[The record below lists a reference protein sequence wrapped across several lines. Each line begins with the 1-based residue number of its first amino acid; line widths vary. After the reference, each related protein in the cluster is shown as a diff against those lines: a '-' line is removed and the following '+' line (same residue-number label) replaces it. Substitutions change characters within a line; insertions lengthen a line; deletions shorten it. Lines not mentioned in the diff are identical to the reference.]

1 MESIFKSQPHAGR
14 PAGPLEVKA
23 GRMVAEEHTIRPLAT
38 KGKITV
44 GKEADGLVHFKWVNV
59 QSGQEELDIVVIPED
74 ARFMK
79 AVQAKGRVYIL
90 ELSGRREFFWLQEPD
105 KDKDAEIV
113 KKLNVAMG
121 TANFSGL
128 PSAPEEAKAAPPA
141 QPVPGISQEQLQEML
156 KMLSQQ
162 LEPGP
167 GLDEVL
173 TPEVLDRLARDPQVV
188 QRVGQHMPAEQS
200 NPEDVSTNL
209 HSPQLRQALQL
220 VTSAL
225 HSAGAA
231 NVLHSLG
238 VGEFLDPQARG
249 DVVEELLR
257 AIERR
262 ARSRQPPS

>member
-1 MESIFKSQPHAGR
+1 MDSIFKSQPHASR

-23 GRMVAEEHTIRPLAT
+23 GRMVVAEHTVRPLAE

-44 GKEADGLVHFKWVNV
+44 GKEVDGLVHFKWVNV
-59 QSGQEELDIVVIPED
+59 QSGQEELDIMVIPED

-128 PSAPEEAKAAPPA
+128 
-141 QPVPGISQEQLQEML
+141 QEQLQEML

-188 QRVGQHMPAEQS
+188 QRVGQHVPAEQS

-238 VGEFLDPQARG
+238 VGQFLDPQARG

>member
-1 MESIFKSQPHAGR
+1 MESIFKSQQHASR
-14 PAGPLEVKA
+14 AAGPLEVKA
-23 GRMVAEEHTIRPLAT
+23 GRLEVAGKTVRPLAT

-44 GKEADGLVHFKWVNV
+44 GKEADGLVHFKWMNV
-59 QSGQEELDIVVIPED
+59 QSGQAELDVVVIPED

-105 KDKDAEIV
+105 KDKDADLV

-121 TANFSGL
+121 TAHFSGM
-128 PSAPEEAKAAPPA
+128 PSAPEEAKAVAPA
-141 QPVPGISQEQLQEML
+141 QPVPGLSQEQLQELL
-156 KMLSQQ
+156 KAFSQQ

-167 GLDEVL
+167 GLDDVL
-173 TPEVLDRLARDPQVV
+173 TPEVLDRLSRDPQAV
-188 QRVGQHMPAEQS
+188 QRAGQHMPAEQN

-209 HSPQLRQALQL
+209 RSPQLRQALQL

-225 HSAGAA
+225 HSGGAG

-238 VGEFLDPQARG
+238 VGQFLDPQARG